1 MNHDAQR
8 WGKKL
13 MREYPEAGN
22 TPSQINAIPRVT
34 PEELLAQVTSAL
46 ALAAE
51 NYLALARGRLADDA
65 LATVMLDARADEIRD
80 LFQVAGLAGIRIW
93 TELAPT
99 SGKGD
104 E

>member
-8 WGKKL
+8 WGDKL

-22 TPSQINAIPRVT
+22 TPSQVNGVPRVT

-51 NYLALARGRLADDA
+51 NFLALARGRLADDA
-65 LATVMLDARADEIRD
+65 LATVMLDARADEIRE

-93 TELAPT
+93 EDV
-99 SGKGD
+99 SK
-104 E
+104 